1 MNEEMNVSVLIA
13 NLVRNAALH
22 WGVPNETINHWTLDT
37 VRRLFGERVDHVPGS
52 TLGKKLFEVGIPFT
66 LGESRTM
73 SSPKR

>member
-37 VRRLFGERVDHVPGS
+37 VRHLFGERVDHVPGS

-66 LGESRTM
+66 LGESRTV
-73 SSPKR
+73 SPSKR